1 MAKVHSVTTSP
12 QPPPKGKVKH
22 IMKRGDDDDDND
34 DDDEPPEE
42 WDTVVIGSGIGGLAV
57 ASLLSQLSD
66 DKRILVVDQH
76 PEHLGGSCHSFDEEG
91 YPFGA
96 GIHLIGDVG
105 EGDHAKKLM
114 DALTLSEDPIEWTRY
129 PDEYESIW
137 IGNDDENDP
146 KNRLRSYNMV
156 ANRQR
161 EALMEQFPDEEKSIG
176 STVTEGTLSQG
187 ILPFFLR

>member
-1 MAKVHSVTTSP
+1 M
-12 QPPPKGKVKH
+12 
-22 IMKRGDDDDDND
+22 
-34 DDDEPPEE
+34 
-42 WDTVVIGSGIGGLAV
+42 
-57 ASLLSQLSD
+57 
-66 DKRILVVDQH
+66 
-76 PEHLGGSCHSFDEEG
+76 
-91 YPFGA
+91 

-161 EALMEQFPDEEKSIG
+161 ERKTNLSPIPKTRCRRVEQR
-176 STVTEGTLSQG
+176 QA
-187 ILPFFLR
+187 LPFLILGAWPMAMR